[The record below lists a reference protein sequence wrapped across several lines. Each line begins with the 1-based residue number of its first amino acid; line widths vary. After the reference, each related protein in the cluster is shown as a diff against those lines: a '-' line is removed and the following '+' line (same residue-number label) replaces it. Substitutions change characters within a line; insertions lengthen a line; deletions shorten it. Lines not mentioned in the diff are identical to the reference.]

1 MRRGQFVVVAISG
14 DGKPRPALIV
24 QSELFAELPSVVIC
38 PLTTTLRNDA
48 DQFRLE
54 VEPSERNGLREVS
67 QIAIDKITVIPVA
80 KIGSVIGEADD
91 ALLLR
96 VNRALALGS
105 RRAGAEHSPGVTASV
120 GIATGV
126 RQPSA
131 GQLECGMASRRRK
144 AAGAMPK
151 RLPWPETL

>member
-1 MRRGQFVVVAISG
+1 MVVATSG
-14 DGKPRPALIV
+14 DYGKPRPVLIV

-54 VEPSERNGLREVS
+54 AEPSDRNGLREVS

-91 ALLLR
+91 ALL
-96 VNRALALGS
+96 NRPLALFLS
-105 RRAGAEHSPGVTASV
+105 
-120 GIATGV
+120 IA
-126 RQPSA
+126 
-131 GQLECGMASRRRK
+131 
-144 AAGAMPK
+144 
-151 RLPWPETL
+151 